1 MEGVAKQPAPG
12 VHPVCTQRS
21 LPGGPYIREGSAP
34 CWLSREAM
42 PTAGSFR
49 LFPQSSALK
58 AQDPAGW
65 VGSGPLPQAGPGRN

>member
-21 LPGGPYIREGSAP
+21 LPEGPYVREGSAP

-42 PTAGSFR
+42 PTARSFR
-49 LFPQSSALK
+49 LFPSLV
-58 AQDPAGW
+58 P
-65 VGSGPLPQAGPGRN
+65 